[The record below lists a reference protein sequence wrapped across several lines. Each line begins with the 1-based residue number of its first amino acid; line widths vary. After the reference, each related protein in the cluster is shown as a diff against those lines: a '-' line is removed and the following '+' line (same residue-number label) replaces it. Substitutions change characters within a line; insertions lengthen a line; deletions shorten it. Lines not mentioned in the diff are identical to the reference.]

1 MPNYPKESTPAE
13 VWANPARTITALTGT
28 PRTDLIG
35 QDNSLEATTGTRIAK
50 VDNVDALVST
60 RALEA
65 GGRLDSIPAFLAPTE
80 TPVLLDATD
89 KTLVEVT
96 DIKAGEIE
104 AWVDLTPMVGGDTI
118 VIRYSRKLKAAGTY
132 AKYAEETYTGAQTIP
147 ALCIM
152 SKKIYRDTKVT
163 AQQTGGSYKTLDV
176 QIIRTSTA

>member
-1 MPNYPKESTPAE
+1 MPNYPKEATPGA
-13 VWANPARTITALTGT
+13 VWTEPNRTITALTGQ
-28 PRTDLIG
+28 PRTDLVG

-50 VDNVDALVST
+50 IDNADAAIST

-65 GGRLDSIPAFLAPTE
+65 GGRLDSIPAFLAPDE
-80 TPVLLDATD
+80 PSVVMDGTD

-104 AWVDLTPMVGGDTI
+104 AWVDLTPMAGGDTI

-147 ALCIM
+147 ALCILN
-152 SKKIYRDTKVT
+152 KKIYRDTKVT
-163 AQQTGGSYKTLDV
+163 AQQMAGTNRTLDV
-176 QIIRTSTA
+176 QVIRTSTA